1 MLISFII
8 PHYNLSR
15 ELLQDC
21 IDSIVALHM
30 PASDHEIVVVD
41 DGSDMP
47 PEWIEQA
54 YPNVPITLIAAR
66 HGGPGAARN
75 HGMEAAQGEYIQFV
89 DADDSIAVDAF
100 AACLEILKREQPDI
114 LQHSYRTCHC
124 KQQAQQPA
132 ARRTKLR
139 HYSCAAE
146 YVSHNNLSGCPWM
159 YIFRKAIADNNN
171 IRFAEGVMHED
182 EDFNT
187 KIYYYGKKLIVCN
200 CIAYNYCRRE
210 SSITTNSDS
219 LHEARRISHL
229 FRLLE
234 RLTAFRFEQQEV
246 CSLEQR
252 AALNRKLTMLT
263 VDTLLNLFYNDWSAK
278 EVEEACHEGLY
289 PLGLY
294 PLPDKNY
301 SLKYRIF
308 AALSNSRT
316 GLKILRRVLPSQKP
330 Q

>member
-1 MLISFII
+1 MKRKFLPLLLTVVLVVAAAIVPMLTLTASAASLVKTFTMESSGSSTIGRNRHTSVKRMIGRSRSQIS
-8 PHYNLSR
+8 
-15 ELLQDC
+15 
-21 IDSIVALHM
+21 
-30 PASDHEIVVVD
+30 
-41 DGSDMP
+41 
-47 PEWIEQA
+47 
-54 YPNVPITLIAAR
+54 
-66 HGGPGAARN
+66 
-75 HGMEAAQGEYIQFV
+75 
-89 DADDSIAVDAF
+89 
-100 AACLEILKREQPDI
+100 
-114 LQHSYRTCHC
+114 
-124 KQQAQQPA
+124 
-132 ARRTKLR
+132 
-139 HYSCAAE
+139 
-146 YVSHNNLSGCPWM
+146 SGCPWM
-159 YIFRKAIADNNN
+159 YIFRKEIADRNS

-210 SSITTNSDS
+210 SSITVNSDS

-246 CSLEQR
+246 CTMEQR

-316 GLKILRRVLPSQKP
+316 GLKILRKILPSQKP